1 MFADDL
7 DVIEHENVQALGVFY
22 GEHRQSDGVSCDD
35 EKKSPTGRALLALEA
50 SEAPE
55 CGLLCETQAT
65 LVMGTIMIW
74 GALLALLYGWGL
86 LTDLDTP
93 KYWAKPDE
101 KQD

>member
-1 MFADDL
+1 M
-7 DVIEHENVQALGVFY
+7 
-22 GEHRQSDGVSCDD
+22 SCDD